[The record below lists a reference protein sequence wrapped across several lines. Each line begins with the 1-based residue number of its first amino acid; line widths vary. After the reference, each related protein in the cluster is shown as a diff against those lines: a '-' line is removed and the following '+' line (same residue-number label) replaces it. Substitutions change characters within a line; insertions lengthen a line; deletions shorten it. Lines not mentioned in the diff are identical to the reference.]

1 MIKELDTAE
10 ICTLLKNAKTIAVV
24 GISATPGKIS
34 RTIADILVS
43 NNYRVV
49 GVNPAA
55 PVIPGIPVY
64 KSISE
69 IPHKVDIVNVFRRS
83 ETIAEIIP
91 EVIKLNPKCLWLQE
105 GIRDDEAV
113 KPAFEK
119 GISIVQNK
127 CIWVYFNKCLSV
139 N

>member
-1 MIKELDTAE
+1 MIKELNTAE
-10 ICTLLKNAKTIAVV
+10 ICSLLKTAKTIAVV
-24 GISATPGKIS
+24 GISSDPSKIS
-34 RTIADILVS
+34 RKIADILIE

-69 IPHKVDIVNVFRRS
+69 IPYQVDIVNVFRKS
-83 ETIAEIIP
+83 ETIADIIP
-91 EVIKLNPKCLWLQE
+91 EVVKINPKCLWLQE
-105 GIRDDEAV
+105 GIRNDEAV
-113 KPAFEK
+113 QAAFDG
-119 GISIVQNK
+119 GISIVQDK
-127 CIWVYFNKCLSV
+127 CIWICFNQCLSM